1 MKLKRVTRYFVSFI
15 AVFCLSLVFFIPRGY
30 TAEKIQLRFST
41 MFPQT
46 HLHTVLNQ
54 KFADEIK
61 KRTNGQ
67 VEITVYPVGTL
78 NAPEKVY
85 ESVVKGI
92 ADIGMQP
99 PTWVAGRFHLSEI
112 MEMPSDIPS
121 PWVSTNVYQGP
132 L

>member
-1 MKLKRVTRYFVSFI
+1 M
-15 AVFCLSLVFFIPRGY
+15 PRGY
-30 TAEKIQLRFST
+30 AAEKIQFRFST

-99 PTWVAGRFHLSEI
+99 PTWVAGRFPLSEI
-112 MEMPSDIPS
+112 MEMPSDIPKRLGFHEGLYRPLQKVCLS
-121 PWVSTNVYQGP
+121 RNMTMSTFCISTAPVAT
-132 L
+132 